1 MGWGGKED
9 QGVGQKGDDFGV
21 LMRTALLTASDR
33 QHKAEDE
40 AVARNE
46 MRVFYFA
53 VSDTWRYHSA
63 SGGVG

>member
-9 QGVGQKGDDFGV
+9 QGVGQGDDFGV

-46 MRVFYFA
+46 MRVFMFC
-53 VSDTWRYHSA
+53 RF
-63 SGGVG
+63 